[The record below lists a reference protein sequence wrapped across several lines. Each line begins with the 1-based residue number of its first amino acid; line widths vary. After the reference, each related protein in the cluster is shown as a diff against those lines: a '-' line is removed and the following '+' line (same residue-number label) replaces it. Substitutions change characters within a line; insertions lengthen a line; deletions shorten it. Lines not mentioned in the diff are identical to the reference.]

1 MINKEHLGKLR
12 REYLQKGLNE
22 TDTADNPVSQFSLW
36 FNESLELGLLDAN
49 AMTLSTCTPDGK
61 PSGRI
66 VLLKSFDE
74 KGFVFYTNYNS
85 RKGIELIS
93 NPFASLL
100 FYWEELSRQVRIE
113 GTAEKL
119 SSAESAEYFSTR
131 PLESKL
137 GAWASPQSSVIS
149 NRDELEKRYEEL
161 EKFYAEQVIPKP
173 EHWGGFRI
181 VPEKVEFW
189 QGRPN
194 RLHDRIMFY
203 KENAGW
209 IKKRL
214 AP

>member
-1 MINKEHLGKLR
+1 MINKDHLGKLR
-12 REYLQKGLNE
+12 REYQQKGLIE
-22 TDTADNPVSQFSLW
+22 TDAADDPINQFSLW

-49 AMTLSTCTPDGK
+49 AMSIATSTPEGK
-61 PSGRI
+61 PSNRI

-85 RKGIELIS
+85 RKGLELIS
-93 NPFASLL
+93 NPFASIL

-113 GTAEKL
+113 GKAEKL
-119 SSAESAEYFSTR
+119 SSAESAEYFSSR
-131 PLESKL
+131 PIESRL
-137 GAWASPQSSVIS
+137 GALASAQSTIIK
-149 NRDELEKRYEEL
+149 NREELEKRYEEL
-161 EKFYAEQVIPKP
+161 EKLYAEQVIPKP

-194 RLHDRIMFY
+194 RLHDRIVFFR
-203 KENAGW
+203 KENLW
-209 IKKRL
+209 EKKRL

>member
-12 REYLQKGLNE
+12 REYQQKGLNE
-22 TDTADNPVSQFSLW
+22 ADTANDPISQFSLW
-36 FNESLELGLLDAN
+36 FNESLKLGLLDAN
-49 AMTLSTCTPDGK
+49 AMSLATSTTDGK
-61 PSGRI
+61 PSNRI

-85 RKGIELIS
+85 RKGIQLIS

-119 SSAESAEYFSTR
+119 SSAESAEYFSSR
-131 PLESKL
+131 PLESRL
-137 GAWASPQSSVIS
+137 GAWASSQSSIIAD
-149 NRDELEKRYEEL
+149 RAELEKRYEEL

-173 EHWGGFRI
+173 EHWGGIRI
-181 VPEKVEFW
+181 IPEKVEFW

-194 RLHDRIMFY
+194 RLHDRIVFY
-203 KENAGW
+203 
-209 IKKRL
+209 IKDNHWEKTRL